1 MPHASRINV
10 SLTYQLY
17 YFNIWSLIMISNKHV
32 KKVYKMGEVD
42 LTVIKDLNLE
52 IDLATLIHTQNI

>member
-1 MPHASRINV
+1 
-10 SLTYQLY
+10 
-17 YFNIWSLIMISNKHV
+17 MISNKHV